1 MKTHKEKKKMDKNYY
16 YDYDF
21 TDALKNLVGANEA
34 TEERIIHRLLDN
46 EEEFIPLIKKYLVKY
61 LDSVLENPSE
71 LIGEA
76 VEKLIKEKD
85 SEIEELKKRIDF
97 LEKRVDI
104 LTSNNPSD
112 CLNGAETWISTND
125 TWKSNIYTTTAGDLG
140 YLDRSGKL

>member
-1 MKTHKEKKKMDKNYY
+1 MDNTYSY

-21 TDALKNLVGANEA
+21 TDAWQNLIGKVD
-34 TEERIIHRLLDN
+34 EEKIIKRLLDN

-71 LIGEA
+71 LVGEA

-104 LTSNNPSD
+104 LSSYNPN
-112 CLNGAETWISTND
+112 LNRGLSWVSTND
-125 TWKSNIYTTTAGDLG
+125 DLSVWKNNNDYSITRSIG
-140 YLDRSGKL
+140 YLDRSEKP